1 MRYMMAMVMVG
12 IIVFLSGCGGGPRQD
27 RRLYNTVGSE
37 RLPIDSEIV
46 IETFSPTRTA
56 KVIETRR
63 IRCADGAVHATVTKP
78 QRRGQGELSQNLY
91 SKIWARLLAKDA
103 FALKVEP
110 AVIDGGLYHLIRLRL
125 GRRQG
130 TFSAQ
135 RKANFFGFG
144 STRMQSRMDLLNH
157 IVRHLGR
164 EVETTPIPEAPV
176 TQPK

>member
-1 MRYMMAMVMVG
+1 MRYMMTMVMVG
-12 IIVFLSGCGGGPRQD
+12 IVVCLSGCGGGPRPGP
-27 RRLYNTVGSE
+27 LYTVGSE
-37 RLPIDSEIV
+37 RQLRDSEIV

-63 IRCADGAVHATVTKP
+63 IRCSDGVVHATVTKP
-78 QRRGQGELSQNLY
+78 QRRGEGDLSQKLY
-91 SKIWARLLAKDA
+91 GKIWARLLAKDA

-110 AVIDGGLYHLIRLRL
+110 AVTDGGLYHLIRLRL

-130 TFSAQ
+130 IFSAQ

-144 STRMQSRMDLLNH
+144 STQMQGRMDLLNH

-164 EVETTPIPEAPV
+164 EVETTPISEAPV
-176 TQPK
+176 AQPK

>member
-1 MRYMMAMVMVG
+1 MHLVG
-12 IIVFLSGCGGGPRQD
+12 KEQGHEAAVHPAALTIPRQPVKLRIFRPTPA
-27 RRLYNTVGSE
+27 RRLSRV
-37 RLPIDSEIV
+37 
-46 IETFSPTRTA
+46 
-56 KVIETRR
+56 RR
-63 IRCADGAVHATVTKP
+63 SASWRRGAHLHQL
-78 QRRGQGELSQNLY
+78 QRRGEGDLSQNLY
-91 SKIWARLLAKDA
+91 GKIWARLLAKDA

-110 AVIDGGLYHLIRLRL
+110 AVTDGGLYHLIRLRL

-144 STRMQSRMDLLNH
+144 STQMQSRMDLLNH

-164 EVETTPIPEAPV
+164 EVETTPISEAPV